1 MAPSFHVCAELCS
14 EVVTLTWWAASKL
27 GVLFFLCPTPHR
39 NDACPAFALRFLR
52 GSAEPQQAG
61 EADTQ
66 QQHHHH
72 HISAGG
78 SSRDTHTPTLPSSVT
93 PNGVVGAVGGD
104 GRSTPG
110 LHPEGGAGSTYGRF
124 LGLVPASAVEQAKKL
139 AGGSDTS
146 AIFYN
151 LLCDSFT
158 RRRWV
163 APCDLCVC
171 DACVSCVCCA
181 RGMVL
186 LASAGKFARDD
197 WSTHVCCAYRL
208 LFYLQA
214 TKAAVP

>member
-1 MAPSFHVCAELCS
+1 M
-14 EVVTLTWWAASKL
+14 
-27 GVLFFLCPTPHR
+27 LFFLCPTPHR

-52 GSAEPQQAG
+52 GSAEQQQAG

-66 QQHHHH
+66 QRQQH

-93 PNGVVGAVGGD
+93 PNGVAGAVGGD

-110 LHPEGGAGSTYGRF
+110 LQPEGGAGSTYGRF

-163 APCDLCVC
+163 VC
-171 DACVSCVCCA
+171 ASCACATCVSCVCCA
-181 RGMVL
+181 RGWQRRAQ
-186 LASAGKFARDD
+186 LASLGATIGAPG
-197 WSTHVCCAYRL
+197 C
-208 LFYLQA
+208 LFFYVQA
-214 TKAAVP
+214 PKAAVP

>member
-1 MAPSFHVCAELCS
+1 
-14 EVVTLTWWAASKL
+14 L
-27 GVLFFLCPTPHR
+27 GVCPFLWPTSHR

-52 GSAEPQQAG
+52 GSADQQAG
-61 EADTQ
+61 EADI
-66 QQHHHH
+66 QHQH

-93 PNGVVGAVGGD
+93 PNGVAGAVGGD

-110 LHPEGGAGSTYGRF
+110 LHLEGGGGSTYGRF
-124 LGLVPASAVEQAKKL
+124 LGLVPASAAEQAKKL

-163 APCDLCVC
+163 APCELCVC
-171 DACVSCVCCA
+171 ECVSCVCCA
-181 RGMVL
+181 RGWQRWAQ
-186 LASAGKFARDD
+186 LASLGATIGAP
-197 WSTHVCCAYRL
+197 VCL
-208 LFYLQA
+208 LFYVQA
-214 TKAAVP
+214 PKAAVP